1 MLVLLL
7 LLREILYLFIF
18 FVMRL
23 CKCAIFFQGR
33 SMCIS
38 LKYKGVAVIFVA
50 M

>member
-7 LLREILYLFIF
+7 LLREILYIF

-23 CKCAIFFQGR
+23 CKCAIFFQGS

-38 LKYKGVAVIFVA
+38 LKYKGVLVIFVA